1 MLNLN
6 LLNQRNME
14 VGVFFFFF
22 LIIYE
27 KTKTLFMKLRY
38 NNIMDKSLF

>member
-22 LIIYE
+22 YE

>member
-14 VGVFFFFF
+14 AGEFFIYFY
-22 LIIYE
+22 YE

-38 NNIMDKSLF
+38 NNIMYKRLF